1 MQPEALVDITK
12 FKQWVLDNVSQGD
25 PLYKLMQA
33 KDNAITVTE
42 AAYLTSTIFKLI
54 EVAAIRK

>member
-1 MQPEALVDITK
+1 MVDITR
-12 FKQWVLDNVSQGD
+12 FKEWVLDNVSPED

-33 KDNAITVTE
+33 KDNAITATE

-54 EVAAIRK
+54 EVATIKR

>member
-1 MQPEALVDITK
+1 MQSQNMVDITR
-12 FKQWVLDNVSQGD
+12 FKEWVLDNVSPED

-33 KDNAITVTE
+33 KDNAITATE

-54 EVAAIRK
+54 EVATIKK

>member
-1 MQPEALVDITK
+1 MQPVALVNITK
-12 FKQWVLDNVSQGD
+12 FKEWVLDNVSPGD

-33 KDNAITVTE
+33 KDNAIPATE

-54 EVAAIRK
+54 EVAAIKR